1 MKSFNKIPC
10 RSLAGNGM
18 RRAFE
23 TQKYIDVSLARVYNG
38 SLVLK
43 AKEKSL
49 CKIAILLT
57 SAI

>member
-1 MKSFNKIPC
+1 
-10 RSLAGNGM
+10 M

-23 TQKYIDVSLARVYNG
+23 TQKYIEVSLVRVYNG